1 MLDKQGQVWGYSL
14 MLGLLIIV
22 LALAL
27 APAGNSFISSAMN
40 ESVGD
45 TIGLDCDNSS
55 ISNFDKGA
63 CVITDFSLFYF
74 FGGLIFIGGAVLGSR
89 IIFGGGE

>member
-1 MLDKQGQVWGYSL
+1 
-14 MLGLLIIV
+14 MLGLTIII

-27 APAGNSFISSAMN
+27 APAGRDFIGSARN
-40 ESVGD
+40 VSVGD
-45 TIGLDCDNSS
+45 TLGLDCDNSS
-55 ISNFDKGA
+55 ISNYDKGA

-89 IIFGGGE
+89 IIFGGGT